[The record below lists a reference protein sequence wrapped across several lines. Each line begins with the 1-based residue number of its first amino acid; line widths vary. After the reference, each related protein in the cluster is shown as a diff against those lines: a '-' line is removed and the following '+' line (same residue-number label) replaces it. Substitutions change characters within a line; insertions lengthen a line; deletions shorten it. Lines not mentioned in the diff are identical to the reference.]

1 MAPTD
6 ARRPSFQNT
15 QMWESHARYDL
26 ESANMCEGTG
36 LGQWPRLDHAQVVIF
51 KKEVPEAV
59 RRKRKWKL
67 RALIKQEDQGTYE
80 SVHKQRGGEYE
91 QFLQDVE
98 QDAEMRARLN
108 IYKDPQLWRLGED
121 GRVSDAAVI
130 STTYHPTT
138 LSFSR
143 LVTGPA
149 SSMRCS
155 LAGKCPPGARKQISH
170 PSEIDGSTQLHV
182 NRSWASIST
191 SVSGDR
197 CCARMLRTPR
207 TMHV

>member
-1 MAPTD
+1 MSEA
-6 ARRPSFQNT
+6 
-15 QMWESHARYDL
+15 
-26 ESANMCEGTG
+26 TG
-36 LGQWPRLDHAQVVIF
+36 LGLWPRLDHAQVVIF

-108 IYKDPQLWRLGED
+108 VYKDPHLWRLGED

-130 STTYHPTT
+130 SFPP
-138 LSFSR
+138 LPSPLPSIR
-143 LVTGPA
+143 LKFHQP
-149 SSMRCS
+149 
-155 LAGKCPPGARKQISH
+155 
-170 PSEIDGSTQLHV
+170 
-182 NRSWASIST
+182 
-191 SVSGDR
+191 
-197 CCARMLRTPR
+197 
-207 TMHV
+207 